1 MQRGLYSAASGMSVA
16 DKWLETISNNL
27 ANASTTAY
35 KRDAIVFNEGFER
48 MMSAGGGKGDP
59 IGKLGAGPMDKGRY
73 TIWDAGMLVPTSNPF
88 DIGFATAKGAFKVQ
102 TEQGEFYSRS
112 GALTLNDD
120 RELTT
125 KSGERLLDASGN
137 SIVIPTGGQLS
148 ITETGE
154 VSVDEQVIGKIAV
167 YDGEFIKIGGDLYTS
182 NSAKELGEGEYAIQ
196 QGFIESSNVNAIEEM
211 ISMIKLNK
219 AFEMAQKSAQSQ
231 DESTERLLRI
241 LQG

>member
-1 MQRGLYSAASGMSVA
+1 MAE
-16 DKWLETISNNL
+16 KWLETISNNL

-48 MMSAGGGKGDP
+48 MMSGGGGKGDP
-59 IGKLGAGPMDKGRY
+59 IGKLGVGPMDKGHY
-73 TIWDAGMLVPTSNPF
+73 TIWDAGVLVPTSNPL
-88 DIGFATAKGAFKVQ
+88 DIGFSSTKGTFKVQ
-102 TEQGEFYSRS
+102 TEDGEFYSRS
-112 GALTLNDD
+112 GALSLNEN
-120 RELTT
+120 RELST
-125 KSGERLLDASGN
+125 KSGGKVLDANGN
-137 SIVIPTGGQLS
+137 PLVIPFGQ
-148 ITETGE
+148 IAIAPNGE
-154 VSVDEQVIGKIAV
+154 VSVNEKPIGKIGV
-167 YDGEFIKIGGDLYTS
+167 FDGDFTKIGGDLYS
-182 NSAKELGEGEYAIQ
+182 SDSAKEMGEGEFAIQ